1 MLLRSGVAVAVV
13 WAGSCSSD
21 LTPAWELPYAVGAT
35 ITERKK
41 KKKKKKT
48 KKTKVLVAGLARTCS
63 GMQSNDFRVSTER
76 CPAMI
81 L

>member
-21 LTPAWELPYAVGAT
+21 LTPAWELPSAVGEP

-41 KKKKKKT
+41 KKKRQKNPKFWC
-48 KKTKVLVAGLARTCS
+48 LCLLGPALACS
-63 GMQSNDFRVSTER
+63 LMLLEFPRSD
-76 CPAMI
+76 A
-81 L
+81 